1 MRFIEYL
8 KKSFYLPI
16 LALIMIILAFIFNT
30 PKEIFVGYKN
40 ILLSSSILTTD
51 YIAIGTLGGALVN
64 AASILILNLVILR
77 LLNLRMSGLSFFG
90 KNILN
95 SLPIYIGIY
104 LYAFLNKIPVKNLVI
119 SLLFS
124 SGISPLVSYLIF
136 GFDLAYYISI
146 PLGIGAG
153 IVAGLMVPAIS
164 SHTIKFHQ
172 GYNLFNV
179 GFSLGIISLAFNGV
193 LRAFNLRASEISILS
208 NDHNLFLHH
217 LLAIGFIFFIII
229 SLFLY
234 LFVAILALVLLI
246 AGIILNPKSFKM
258 IPDLYKRSGRLV
270 SDYIRDYGVSIVMIN
285 QASLLTFEIL
295 ICLIFKIELNGAIFG
310 TILAVSGFAGS
321 GLHLKNTSFVM
332 LGAILMC
339 LVTKTNIT
347 STSIIIGILFSA
359 GVAPIAGRYGI
370 VAGIIAGMLHIAI
383 LPLCR
388 SFQGGYDLY
397 NNGFCAGFVACILI
411 AIIEAFK
418 KED

>member
-77 LLNLRMSGLSFFG
+77 LLNLRMSGLIYAALYMILGFSFFG

-208 NDHNLFLHH
+208 NDHNLFL
-217 LLAIGFIFFIII
+217 
-229 SLFLY
+229 Y
-234 LFVAILALVLLI
+234 LFAAILALVLLI

-310 TILAVSGFAGS
+310 TILAVSGFAGA

-339 LVTKTNIT
+339 LITKTNIT

-370 VAGIIAGMLHIAI
+370 VAGIIAGMLHIVI

>member
-1 MRFIEYL
+1 MRFTEYL

-77 LLNLRMSGLSFFG
+77 LLNLRMSGLIYAALYMILGFSFFG

-208 NDHNLFLHH
+208 NDHNLFL
-217 LLAIGFIFFIII
+217 
-229 SLFLY
+229 Y

-310 TILAVSGFAGS
+310 TILAVSGFAGA

-339 LVTKTNIT
+339 LITKTNIT

>member
-64 AASILILNLVILR
+64 AASILILNLAILR
-77 LLNLRMSGLSFFG
+77 LLNLRMSGLIYAALYMILGFSFFG

-208 NDHNLFLHH
+208 NDHNLFL
-217 LLAIGFIFFIII
+217 
-229 SLFLY
+229 Y

-285 QASLLTFEIL
+285 QASLLTFEII

-310 TILAVSGFAGS
+310 TILAVSGFAGA

>member
-77 LLNLRMSGLSFFG
+77 LLNLRMSGLIYVALYMILGFSFFG

-208 NDHNLFLHH
+208 NDHNLFL
-217 LLAIGFIFFIII
+217 
-229 SLFLY
+229 Y

-310 TILAVSGFAGS
+310 TILAVSGFAGA

-339 LVTKTNIT
+339 LITKTNIT

-359 GVAPIAGRYGI
+359 GLAPIAGRYGI

>member
-77 LLNLRMSGLSFFG
+77 LLNLRMSGLIYAALYMILGFSFFG

-208 NDHNLFLHH
+208 NDHNLFL
-217 LLAIGFIFFIII
+217 
-229 SLFLY
+229 Y

-310 TILAVSGFAGS
+310 TILAVSGFAGA

-332 LGAILMC
+332 LGAILMG
-339 LVTKTNIT
+339 LITKTNIT

>member
-77 LLNLRMSGLSFFG
+77 LLNLRMSGLIYAALYMILGFSFFG

-208 NDHNLFLHH
+208 NDHNLFL
-217 LLAIGFIFFIII
+217 
-229 SLFLY
+229 Y

-310 TILAVSGFAGS
+310 TILAVSGFAGA

-339 LVTKTNIT
+339 LITKTNIT

-359 GVAPIAGRYGI
+359 GVAPIVGRYGI

>member
-77 LLNLRMSGLSFFG
+77 LLNLRMSGLIYAALYMILGFSFFG

-208 NDHNLFLHH
+208 KDHN
-217 LLAIGFIFFIII
+217 
-229 SLFLY
+229 LFLY
-234 LFVAILALVLLI
+234 LFV
-246 AGIILNPKSFKM
+246 
-258 IPDLYKRSGRLV
+258 
-270 SDYIRDYGVSIVMIN
+270 
-285 QASLLTFEIL
+285 
-295 ICLIFKIELNGAIFG
+295 
-310 TILAVSGFAGS
+310 
-321 GLHLKNTSFVM
+321 
-332 LGAILMC
+332 
-339 LVTKTNIT
+339 
-347 STSIIIGILFSA
+347 
-359 GVAPIAGRYGI
+359 
-370 VAGIIAGMLHIAI
+370 LHII
-383 LPLCR
+383 QR
-388 SFQGGYDLY
+388 FIYI
-397 NNGFCAGFVACILI
+397 NFCMLVG
-411 AIIEAFK
+411 E
-418 KED
+418 

>member
-64 AASILILNLVILR
+64 TASILILNLVILR
-77 LLNLRMSGLSFFG
+77 LLNLRMSGLIYAALYMILGFSFFG

-208 NDHNLFLHH
+208 NDHNLFL
-217 LLAIGFIFFIII
+217 
-229 SLFLY
+229 Y
-234 LFVAILALVLLI
+234 LFAAILALVLLI

>member
-77 LLNLRMSGLSFFG
+77 LLNLRMSGLIYAALYMILGFSFFG

-208 NDHNLFLHH
+208 NDHNLFL
-217 LLAIGFIFFIII
+217 
-229 SLFLY
+229 Y

-295 ICLIFKIELNGAIFG
+295 ICLIFKIEINGAIFG
-310 TILAVSGFAGS
+310 TILAVSGFAGA

>member
-40 ILLSSSILTTD
+40 ILLSSSILTID

-77 LLNLRMSGLSFFG
+77 LLNLRMSGLIYAALYMILGFSFFG

-208 NDHNLFLHH
+208 NDHNLFL
-217 LLAIGFIFFIII
+217 
-229 SLFLY
+229 Y

-310 TILAVSGFAGS
+310 TILAVSGFAGA

-339 LVTKTNIT
+339 LITKTNIT

>member
-77 LLNLRMSGLSFFG
+77 LLNLRMSGLIYAALYMILGFSFFG

-193 LRAFNLRASEISILS
+193 LRAFSLRASEISILS
-208 NDHNLFLHH
+208 NDHN
-217 LLAIGFIFFIII
+217 
-229 SLFLY
+229 LFLY

-310 TILAVSGFAGS
+310 TILAVSGFAGA

-339 LVTKTNIT
+339 LITKTNIT

>member
-77 LLNLRMSGLSFFG
+77 LLNLRMSGLIYAALYMILGFSFFG

-208 NDHNLFLHH
+208 NDHNLFL
-217 LLAIGFIFFIII
+217 
-229 SLFLY
+229 Y

-285 QASLLTFEIL
+285 QASVLTFEII

-310 TILAVSGFAGS
+310 TILAVSGFAS
-321 GLHLKNTSFVM
+321 AGLHLKNTSFVM

>member
-77 LLNLRMSGLSFFG
+77 LLNLRMSGLIYAALYMILGFSFFG

-104 LYAFLNKIPVKNLVI
+104 LYAFINKIPVKNLVI

-136 GFDLAYYISI
+136 GFELAYYISI

-193 LRAFNLRASEISILS
+193 LRAFNLKASEISILS
-208 NDHNLFLHH
+208 NDHN
-217 LLAIGFIFFIII
+217 
-229 SLFLY
+229 LFLY

-246 AGIILNPKSFKM
+246 AGIILNPKSFKT

-310 TILAVSGFAGS
+310 TILAVSGFAGA

-339 LVTKTNIT
+339 LITKTNIT

-370 VAGIIAGMLHIAI
+370 IAGIIAGMLHIAI

>member
-77 LLNLRMSGLSFFG
+77 LLNLRMSGLIYAALYMILGFSFFG

-208 NDHNLFLHH
+208 NDHNLFL
-217 LLAIGFIFFIII
+217 
-229 SLFLY
+229 Y

-310 TILAVSGFAGS
+310 TILAVSGFAGA

-339 LVTKTNIT
+339 LITKTNIT

-370 VAGIIAGMLHIAI
+370 VACIIAGMLHIAI

>member
-77 LLNLRMSGLSFFG
+77 LLNLRMSGLIYAALYMILGFSFFG

-208 NDHNLFLHH
+208 NDHNLFL
-217 LLAIGFIFFIII
+217 
-229 SLFLY
+229 Y

-310 TILAVSGFAGS
+310 TILAVSGFAGA

-339 LVTKTNIT
+339 LITKTNIT

-359 GVAPIAGRYGI
+359 GVAPIAGKYGI

>member
-16 LALIMIILAFIFNT
+16 LALIIIILAFIFNT

-40 ILLSSSILTTD
+40 ILLSSSIVTTD

-77 LLNLRMSGLSFFG
+77 LLNLRMSGLIYAALYMILGFSFFG

-208 NDHNLFLHH
+208 NDHNLFL
-217 LLAIGFIFFIII
+217 
-229 SLFLY
+229 Y

-295 ICLIFKIELNGAIFG
+295 ICLIFKIEINGAIFG
-310 TILAVSGFAGS
+310 TILAVSGFAGA

-339 LVTKTNIT
+339 LITKTNIT

>member
-77 LLNLRMSGLSFFG
+77 LLNLRMSGLIYAALYMILGFSFFG

-179 GFSLGIISLAFNGV
+179 GFSLGIISLAFNGF

-208 NDHNLFLHH
+208 NDHN
-217 LLAIGFIFFIII
+217 
-229 SLFLY
+229 LFLY

-310 TILAVSGFAGS
+310 TILAVSGFAGA

-339 LVTKTNIT
+339 LITKTNIT

>member
-1 MRFIEYL
+1 MRFIEYF

-77 LLNLRMSGLSFFG
+77 LLNLRMSGLIYAALYMILGFSFFG

-208 NDHNLFLHH
+208 NDHNLFL
-217 LLAIGFIFFIII
+217 
-229 SLFLY
+229 Y

-285 QASLLTFEIL
+285 QASLLTFEII

-310 TILAVSGFAGS
+310 TILAVSGFAGA

>member
-77 LLNLRMSGLSFFG
+77 LLNLRMSGLIYAALYMILGFSFFG

-208 NDHNLFLHH
+208 NDHNLFL
-217 LLAIGFIFFIII
+217 
-229 SLFLY
+229 Y

-339 LVTKTNIT
+339 LITKTNIT

>member
-77 LLNLRMSGLSFFG
+77 LLNLRMSGLIYAALYMILGFSFFG

-208 NDHNLFLHH
+208 NDHNLFL
-217 LLAIGFIFFIII
+217 
-229 SLFLY
+229 Y

-270 SDYIRDYGVSIVMIN
+270 SDYIRDYGISIVMIN

-310 TILAVSGFAGS
+310 TILAVSGFAGA

-339 LVTKTNIT
+339 LITKTNIT

-397 NNGFCAGFVACILI
+397 SNGFCAGFVACILLL
-411 AIIEAFK
+411 
-418 KED
+418 

>member
-8 KKSFYLPI
+8 KKSFYLQI

-77 LLNLRMSGLSFFG
+77 LLNLRMSGLIYAALYMILGFSFFG

-208 NDHNLFLHH
+208 NDHNLFL
-217 LLAIGFIFFIII
+217 
-229 SLFLY
+229 Y

-285 QASLLTFEIL
+285 QASLLTFEII

-310 TILAVSGFAGS
+310 TILAVSGFAGA

>member
-77 LLNLRMSGLSFFG
+77 LLNLRMSGLIYAALYMILGFSFFG

-193 LRAFNLRASEISILS
+193 LRAFNLRASGISILS
-208 NDHNLFLHH
+208 NDHN
-217 LLAIGFIFFIII
+217 
-229 SLFLY
+229 LFLY

-310 TILAVSGFAGS
+310 TILAISGFAGA

>member
-77 LLNLRMSGLSFFG
+77 LLNLRMSGLIYAALYMILGFSFFG

-208 NDHNLFLHH
+208 NDHNLFL
-217 LLAIGFIFFIII
+217 
-229 SLFLY
+229 Y

-295 ICLIFKIELNGAIFG
+295 ICLIFKIELNGSIFG
-310 TILAVSGFAGS
+310 TILAVSGFAGA

-339 LVTKTNIT
+339 LITKTNIT

>member
-64 AASILILNLVILR
+64 AASILILNLVILK
-77 LLNLRMSGLSFFG
+77 LLNLRMSGLIYAALYMILGFSFFG

-104 LYAFLNKIPVKNLVI
+104 LYAFINKIPVKNLVI

-208 NDHNLFLHH
+208 NDHNLFL
-217 LLAIGFIFFIII
+217 
-229 SLFLY
+229 Y

-295 ICLIFKIELNGAIFG
+295 ICLIFKIKLNGAIFG
-310 TILAVSGFAGS
+310 TILAVSGFAGA

-339 LVTKTNIT
+339 LITKTNIT

>member
-77 LLNLRMSGLSFFG
+77 LLNLRMSGLIYAALYMILGFSFFG

-208 NDHNLFLHH
+208 NDHNLFL
-217 LLAIGFIFFIII
+217 
-229 SLFLY
+229 Y

-246 AGIILNPKSFKM
+246 AEIILNPKSFKM

-310 TILAVSGFAGS
+310 TILAVSGFAGA

-339 LVTKTNIT
+339 LITKTNIT

>member
-77 LLNLRMSGLSFFG
+77 LLNLRMSGLIYAALYMILGFSFFG

-104 LYAFLNKIPVKNLVI
+104 LYAFINKIPVKNLVI

-208 NDHNLFLHH
+208 NDHNLFL
-217 LLAIGFIFFIII
+217 
-229 SLFLY
+229 Y
-234 LFVAILALVLLI
+234 LFVAILALILLI

-295 ICLIFKIELNGAIFG
+295 ICLIFKIKLNGAIFG
-310 TILAVSGFAGS
+310 TILAVSGFAGA

-339 LVTKTNIT
+339 LITKTNIT

>member
-77 LLNLRMSGLSFFG
+77 LLNLKMSGLIYAALYMILGFSFFG

-208 NDHNLFLHH
+208 NDHNLFL
-217 LLAIGFIFFIII
+217 
-229 SLFLY
+229 Y

-310 TILAVSGFAGS
+310 TILAVSGFAGA

-339 LVTKTNIT
+339 LITKTNIT

>member
-77 LLNLRMSGLSFFG
+77 LLNLRMSGLIYAALYMILGFSFFG

-208 NDHNLFLHH
+208 NDHNLFL
-217 LLAIGFIFFIII
+217 
-229 SLFLY
+229 Y
-234 LFVAILALVLLI
+234 LFVAILDLVLLI

-310 TILAVSGFAGS
+310 TILAVSGFAGA

-339 LVTKTNIT
+339 LITKTNIT

>member
-77 LLNLRMSGLSFFG
+77 LLNLRMSGLIYAALYMILGFSFFG

-124 SGISPLVSYLIF
+124 SGISPLISYLIF

-208 NDHNLFLHH
+208 NDHNLFL
-217 LLAIGFIFFIII
+217 
-229 SLFLY
+229 Y

-285 QASLLTFEIL
+285 QASLLTFEII

-310 TILAVSGFAGS
+310 TILAVSGFAGA

>member
-77 LLNLRMSGLSFFG
+77 LLNLRMSGLIYAALYMILGFSFFG

-208 NDHNLFLHH
+208 NDHNLFL
-217 LLAIGFIFFIII
+217 
-229 SLFLY
+229 Y

-310 TILAVSGFAGS
+310 TILAVSGFAGA

-339 LVTKTNIT
+339 LITKMNIT

-370 VAGIIAGMLHIAI
+370 VAGIIVGMLHIVI

>member
-77 LLNLRMSGLSFFG
+77 LLNLRMSGLIYAALYMILGFSFFG

-104 LYAFLNKIPVKNLVI
+104 LYAFINKIPVKNLVI

-208 NDHNLFLHH
+208 NDHNLFL
-217 LLAIGFIFFIII
+217 
-229 SLFLY
+229 Y

-295 ICLIFKIELNGAIFG
+295 ICLIFKIKLNGAIFG
-310 TILAVSGFAGS
+310 TILAVSGFAGA

-339 LVTKTNIT
+339 LITKTNIT

>member
-1 MRFIEYL
+1 MSVVF
-8 KKSFYLPI
+8 I

-77 LLNLRMSGLSFFG
+77 LLNLRMSGLIYAALYMILGFSFFG

-208 NDHNLFLHH
+208 NDHNLFL
-217 LLAIGFIFFIII
+217 
-229 SLFLY
+229 Y

-285 QASLLTFEIL
+285 QASLLTFEII

-310 TILAVSGFAGS
+310 TILAVSGFAGA

>member
-1 MRFIEYL
+1 MRFIEYF

-77 LLNLRMSGLSFFG
+77 LLNLRMSGLIYAALYMILGFSFFG

-193 LRAFNLRASEISILS
+193 LRAFNLRASKISILS
-208 NDHNLFLHH
+208 NDHN
-217 LLAIGFIFFIII
+217 
-229 SLFLY
+229 LFLY

-310 TILAVSGFAGS
+310 TILAVSGFAGA

-339 LVTKTNIT
+339 LITKTNIT

>member
-64 AASILILNLVILR
+64 AASILVLNLVILR
-77 LLNLRMSGLSFFG
+77 LLNLRMSGLIYAALYMILGFSFFG

-153 IVAGLMVPAIS
+153 IVAGLMLPAIS

-208 NDHNLFLHH
+208 NDHN
-217 LLAIGFIFFIII
+217 
-229 SLFLY
+229 LFLY

-295 ICLIFKIELNGAIFG
+295 ICLIFKSELNGAIFG

>member
-77 LLNLRMSGLSFFG
+77 LLNLRMSGLIYAALYMILGFSFFG

-136 GFDLAYYISI
+136 DFDLAYYISI

-208 NDHNLFLHH
+208 NDHN
-217 LLAIGFIFFIII
+217 
-229 SLFLY
+229 LFLY

-310 TILAVSGFAGS
+310 TILAVSGFAGA

>member
-64 AASILILNLVILR
+64 TASILILNLVILR
-77 LLNLRMSGLSFFG
+77 LLNLRMSGLIYAALYMILGFSFLG

-208 NDHNLFLHH
+208 NDHNLFL
-217 LLAIGFIFFIII
+217 
-229 SLFLY
+229 Y

-310 TILAVSGFAGS
+310 TILAVSGFAGA
-321 GLHLKNTSFVM
+321 GLHLKNTLFVM

-339 LVTKTNIT
+339 LITKTNIT

>member
-77 LLNLRMSGLSFFG
+77 LLNLRMSGLIYAALYMILGFSFFG

-208 NDHNLFLHH
+208 NDHNLFL
-217 LLAIGFIFFIII
+217 
-229 SLFLY
+229 Y

-310 TILAVSGFAGS
+310 TILAVSGFAGA

-332 LGAILMC
+332 VGAILMC
-339 LVTKTNIT
+339 LITKTNIT

>member
-77 LLNLRMSGLSFFG
+77 LLNLRMSGLIYAALYMILGFSFFG

-208 NDHNLFLHH
+208 NDHNLFL
-217 LLAIGFIFFIII
+217 
-229 SLFLY
+229 Y
-234 LFVAILALVLLI
+234 LFVAILALVLLN

-310 TILAVSGFAGS
+310 TILAVSGFAGA

-339 LVTKTNIT
+339 LITKTNIT

>member
-1 MRFIEYL
+1 MRFIECL

-77 LLNLRMSGLSFFG
+77 LLNLRMSGLIYAALYMILGFSFFG

-208 NDHNLFLHH
+208 NNHN
-217 LLAIGFIFFIII
+217 
-229 SLFLY
+229 LFLY

-310 TILAVSGFAGS
+310 TILAVSGFAGA

-339 LVTKTNIT
+339 LITKTNIT

>member
-77 LLNLRMSGLSFFG
+77 LLNLRMSGLIYAALYMILGFSFFG

-208 NDHNLFLHH
+208 NDHNLFL
-217 LLAIGFIFFIII
+217 
-229 SLFLY
+229 Y

-310 TILAVSGFAGS
+310 TILAVSGFAGA
-321 GLHLKNTSFVM
+321 GFHLKNTSFVM

-339 LVTKTNIT
+339 LITKTNIT